1 MNNKQVST
9 EKKIKALNVKNI
21 FRYVFIF
28 IFSFVISILAKALN
42 IGVSNFWIEVTKIN
56 SIYQIMSLTIISTV
70 LLSALLFYISQTR
83 KEMLEN
89 KKIFR
94 VIFSSI
100 VLTFIASF
108 LFGRLISI
116 YLMPLALSGLLIAIL
131 IDKRIA
137 LIANIFINI
146 AFFFCFMVLYDSQDV
161 ISYSAAML
169 SNIISGTYMIL
180 MMEKTYTRMRFLVS
194 GAFIAILIVPLA
206 MFSAGIHT
214 AATVPDILFT
224 GLWSFLAVLLSVSL
238 FITLL
243 PAFEKFYRLTTNF
256 GLEEICSF
264 DAKLLK
270 KLSIEAPGTFNHSL
284 GVGNLAQLC
293 ALAIGEN
300 PQLAKAAAYYHD
312 VGKLRDPQ
320 CYVEN
325 QKGYNPHDDFI
336 PEVSVFMIT
345 SHTKWGYDMIKKHN
359 LPDVVAD
366 IAREHHGTTPV
377 NYFYNKVKKITE
389 EDVEQK
395 DFCYDGPIPSTR
407 IAAIIMIADTVE
419 AATRA
424 QGITNDET
432 AIRTFVHGLIES
444 KRSLGQFSNCNLT
457 FRQLQKIEDT
467 LVDILPGIFH
477 NRISY
482 ESNTAMK
489 ENNAKIN

>member
-1 MNNKQVST
+1 MDNKT
-9 EKKIKALNVKNI
+9 GMPIKLKNKLANRKNI
-21 FRYVFIF
+21 FRYISIF
-28 IFSFVISILAKALN
+28 VFSFVITMLVKMLSLGFLESWMELRKPNIL
-42 IGVSNFWIEVTKIN
+42 F
-56 SIYQIMSLTIISTV
+56 QILSLTAIV
-70 LLSALLFYISQTR
+70 GLLLSALLFYISQTR

-89 KKIFR
+89 NKVLR
-94 VIFSSI
+94 VIFTSML
-100 VLTFIASF
+100 LTFVASF

-131 IDKRIA
+131 LDKRIA
-137 LIANIFINI
+137 LVSNIFINI
-146 AFFFCFMVLYDSQDV
+146 AFFFCFVVLYDTQN
-161 ISYSAAML
+161 IIAYFAAML
-169 SNIISGTYMIL
+169 SGIISGTYMIL
-180 MMEKTYTRMRFLVS
+180 MMEKTYTRMKFLAS
-194 GAFIAILIVPLA
+194 GTFISLLIIPISIL
-206 MFSAGIHT
+206 SAGISIN
-214 AATVPDILFT
+214 AKISDILFS
-224 GLWSFLAVLLSVSL
+224 GLWAFLSVLLSVTL
-238 FITLL
+238 FITVL
-243 PAFEKFYRLTTNF
+243 PAFEKFFRLTTNF

-270 KLSIEAPGTFNHSL
+270 RLSDEAPGTFNHSL

-336 PEVSVFMIT
+336 PEVSVYMIT
-345 SHTKWGYDMIKKHN
+345 QHTNWGYDMIKKQN
-359 LPDVVAD
+359 LPDVIAD

-395 DFCYDGPIPSTR
+395 DFCYAGPIPSSR

-424 QGITNDET
+424 QGITNDEN
-432 AIRTFVHGLIES
+432 AIRIFIHGLI
-444 KRSLGQFSNCNLT
+444 KNKQNLGQFENCNLT
-457 FRQLQKIEDT
+457 FKQLKKIEDT
-467 LVDILPGIFH
+467 LVEILPGIFH

-482 ESNTAMK
+482 E
-489 ENNAKIN
+489 NNK